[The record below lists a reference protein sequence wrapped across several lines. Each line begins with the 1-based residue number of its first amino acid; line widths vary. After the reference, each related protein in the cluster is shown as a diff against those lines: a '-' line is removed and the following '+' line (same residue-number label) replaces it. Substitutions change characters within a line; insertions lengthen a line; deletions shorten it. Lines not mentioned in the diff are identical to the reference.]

1 MEKKKKILLLGS
13 KTTQIM
19 WPHHR
24 TCLQAGAH
32 AMKYGYFLFI
42 SILPSN
48 LLSHWHFFF
57 PQQAG
62 NQERI
67 LRFSACFQSNSY
79 LSKGPES
86 QTEVLT
92 LTPPVLLRA
101 PGPALTR
108 LLGKWRRKCPLLH
121 PSWFSAD
128 STHWPS
134 GLSSLLCTQ
143 LGLGSGNFLQD
154 SALFFFFFSHFC
166 KPGCVKRGEHWPGWD
181 IMLLVHI

>member
-1 MEKKKKILLLGS
+1 MEKKKSFFWDLKPPKSCDLITELVS
-13 KTTQIM
+13 KLVLTQWNMVISCSSAFY
-19 WPHHR
+19 PQ
-24 TCLQAGAH
+24 TFCLTG
-32 AMKYGYFLFI
+32 I
-42 SILPSN
+42 
-48 LLSHWHFFF
+48 FFF

-154 SALFFFFFSHFC
+154 SALFFFFSSHFC